1 MKSSAQLSRPLTFEG
16 SEQLRSIGAS
26 FFVSYLFHLQ
36 IDRSHRNW
44 ESIATKKSRISTLKH
59 STQHHRAWLER
70 IELMSDASL
79 SRNTLGLDGASVKA
93 MARAILNRQM

>member
-1 MKSSAQLSRPLTFEG
+1 MKNSSLHSQKLAFEG

-93 MARAILNRQM
+93 MARAILNQQM